1 MFLRIVVFYVLTW
14 FFLGLLGGLQQETGL
29 IPPEISLPQWAPGIA
44 ALLMLA
50 IFRKDGFKI
59 TFFSKET
66 PAKRYLLAA
75 LLPVGVG
82 LVIFLVLSLL
92 NVESTAVPEAYD
104 NLPLV
109 LLWMPLG
116 ALGEELGWRGYLHKK
131 LDTRLRGLIS
141 SLLVGVLWML
151 IHVHFFSQ
159 GPVFL
164 IFLVLLFISYSV
176 VIYAVV
182 QDTGFSVVLATVF
195 HLAINLS
202 NLLFLDV
209 IYETSF
215 MVINSLAWIAVA
227 AVVVIIKKDLFFAS
241 KG

>member
-1 MFLRIVVFYVLTW
+1 
-14 FFLGLLGGLQQETGL
+14 
-29 IPPEISLPQWAPGIA
+29 
-44 ALLMLA
+44 ML
-50 IFRKDGFKI
+50 FR
-59 TFFSKET
+59 S
-66 PAKRYLLAA
+66 
-75 LLPVGVG
+75 
-82 LVIFLVLSLL
+82 
-92 NVESTAVPEAYD
+92 
-104 NLPLV
+104 
-109 LLWMPLG
+109 
-116 ALGEELGWRGYLHKK
+116 
-131 LDTRLRGLIS
+131 
-141 SLLVGVLWML
+141 
-151 IHVHFFSQ
+151 

>member
-1 MFLRIVVFYVLTW
+1 
-14 FFLGLLGGLQQETGL
+14 
-29 IPPEISLPQWAPGIA
+29 
-44 ALLMLA
+44 
-50 IFRKDGFKI
+50 
-59 TFFSKET
+59 
-66 PAKRYLLAA
+66 
-75 LLPVGVG
+75 
-82 LVIFLVLSLL
+82 
-92 NVESTAVPEAYD
+92 
-104 NLPLV
+104 
-109 LLWMPLG
+109 MPLG

-164 IFLVLLFISYSV
+164 TFLTLLFISYSV
-176 VIYAVV
+176 VIFAVV

-202 NLLFLDV
+202 NLLFLGV
-209 IYETSF
+209 IYEISF
-215 MVINSLAWIAVA
+215 MVFNSLVWMAVA
-227 AVVVIIKKDLFFAS
+227 AVVVFIKKDLFFAS

>member
-66 PAKRYLLAA
+66 PPARYLLAA

-92 NVESTAVPEAYD
+92 KVESTAVPETYD

-215 MVINSLAWIAVA
+215 MVINSLVWMAVA
-227 AVVVIIKKDLFFAS
+227 AVVVLIKKDLFVAS

>member
-1 MFLRIVVFYVLTW
+1 MLLRVIVFYGLTW
-14 FFLGLLGGLQQETGL
+14 LFLGLLGGIQQETGL

-66 PAKRYLLAA
+66 PPTRYLLAA

-82 LVIFLVLSLL
+82 LVIFLIISLL
-92 NVESTAVPEAYD
+92 KVESTVVPEVYD

-131 LDTRLRGLIS
+131 MDSRLRGLIS
-141 SLLVGVLWML
+141 SLVVGLLWML
-151 IHVHFFSQ
+151 IHVHFFTQ

-164 IFLVLLFISYSV
+164 VFLALLFISYSI

-182 QDTGFSVVLATVF
+182 QDTAFNVVLATVF

-202 NLLFLDV
+202 NLLFLGV

-215 MVINSLAWIAVA
+215 MVVNSLVWMVV
-227 AVVVIIKKDLFFAS
+227 AVVVVLMKKDLFFAS

>member
-44 ALLMLA
+44 ALL
-50 IFRKDGFKI
+50 
-59 TFFSKET
+59 
-66 PAKRYLLAA
+66 
-75 LLPVGVG
+75 PVGVG
-82 LVIFLVLSLL
+82 LVIFLVLTLL
-92 NVESTAVPEAYD
+92 KVESTAMPEAYD

-131 LDTRLRGLIS
+131 LDPRLRGLIS

-182 QDTGFSVVLATVF
+182 QGTGFSVVLATVF

-202 NLLFLDV
+202 NLLFLNV

-215 MVINSLAWIAVA
+215 MVVNSLVWMAVA
-227 AVVVIIKKDLFFAS
+227 AVVVLMKKDLFFT
-241 KG
+241 KEK